1 MNITGAALVLAGV
14 LTLPAAVYLL
24 WWGTRSPAVVR
35 QTPRQ
40 PLLAAVTCLI
50 TGSWVTAAAA
60 QMQEQAAF
68 APNVAIGCPP
78 QPPPWAFSLA
88 TPVNPKTRSAPGRP
102 DDVYHPPRL
111 ATSWSSRQR
120 SQPAMTLS
128 APPDARRSHSRGWK
142 RIPACSR
149 AQLAKIVKD
158 EQ

>member
-68 APNVAIGCPP
+68 APNVAIGCAAAATALGVFAGYAS
-78 QPPPWAFSLA
+78 QPPGHARHQGVQM
-88 TPVNPKTRSAPGRP
+88 TCTTR
-102 DDVYHPPRL
+102 
-111 ATSWSSRQR
+111 
-120 SQPAMTLS
+120 
-128 APPDARRSHSRGWK
+128 RGW
-142 RIPACSR
+142 RPRGARGSDR
-149 AQLAKIVKD
+149 SPR
-158 EQ
+158 